1 MARVESPISKLFKS
15 LHHLNPEVEI
25 DAQAV
30 SKMLTNVFQKNRRST
45 ALFNQWNQTHKLTKV
60 QPLAIVRQSLAN
72 EQPMLHFDY
81 VAMHQRCRKLLTRIR
96 SELGEELDLNDF
108 DKSSEMT
115 LPTIV
120 AAILF
125 HVTGANQG
133 DNVVPL
139 IKASGILKETVEREG
154 GRS

>member
-1 MARVESPISKLFKS
+1 
-15 LHHLNPEVEI
+15 
-25 DAQAV
+25 
-30 SKMLTNVFQKNRRST
+30 
-45 ALFNQWNQTHKLTKV
+45 
-60 QPLAIVRQSLAN
+60 
-72 EQPMLHFDY
+72 MLHFDY
-81 VAMHQRCRKLLTRIR
+81 VAMHHRCPKLLTRIR
-96 SELGEELDLNDF
+96 SELGEELDLNDS

-139 IKASGILKETVEREG
+139 FQASGILKETVEREG
-154 GRS
+154 GEELMKMSLKGDRHGWLADGI